1 MFIFQPDTTEWTGGV
16 APFKISLE
24 GQNAA
29 CFKTTVPSSQ
39 PSSCITKCQ
48 ILVWEKP
55 IRTQL
60 YRLTWSAWIS
70 STGIFTLDKMQVLCG
85 SPGEITTDGTSKAFC
100 RWNQPPSGMFHSKL
114 IDSLT
119 SVLPFVWSIKR
130 EGRKTEGWWR
140 IVGQRLE
147 VGKKGSSGSWM
158 PYILEVYFFLRP
170 YRISRTRVSEIT
182 LYTYCKFLHLPFPF

>member
-119 SVLPFVWSIKR
+119 SVLPFVWSWVICSLFWDLKALFWADIFLFSLLQ
-130 EGRKTEGWWR
+130 K
-140 IVGQRLE
+140 LE
-147 VGKKGSSGSWM
+147 VLCRQSNWDIHLSGS
-158 PYILEVYFFLRP
+158 E
-170 YRISRTRVSEIT
+170 
-182 LYTYCKFLHLPFPF
+182 